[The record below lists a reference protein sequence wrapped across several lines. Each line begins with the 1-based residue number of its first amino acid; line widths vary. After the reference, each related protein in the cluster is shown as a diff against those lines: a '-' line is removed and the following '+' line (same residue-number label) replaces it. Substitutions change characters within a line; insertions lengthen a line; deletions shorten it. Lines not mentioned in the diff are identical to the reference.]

1 MAEKIEDLN
10 LPLAVISRLVKDALP
25 AGAVV
30 SKEAKMAITRAA
42 SVFVLF
48 LTSASTE
55 ITTGA
60 GQKIVSQSHVMAALK
75 DVEFGHFEAD
85 LQIQLQNYKKLLKDK
100 KDRKSEASS
109 NTNAQANNTTA
120 DDDDVQEIEDN

>member
-1 MAEKIEDLN
+1 M
-10 LPLAVISRLVKDALP
+10 
-25 AGAVV
+25 
-30 SKEAKMAITRAA
+30 
-42 SVFVLF
+42 
-48 LTSASTE
+48 
-55 ITTGA
+55 
-60 GQKIVSQSHVMAALK
+60 SQSHVMAALK

-109 NTNAQANNTTA
+109 NTNAQANNTTV

>member
-1 MAEKIEDLN
+1 M
-10 LPLAVISRLVKDALP
+10 
-25 AGAVV
+25 
-30 SKEAKMAITRAA
+30 
-42 SVFVLF
+42 
-48 LTSASTE
+48 
-55 ITTGA
+55 
-60 GQKIVSQSHVMAALK
+60 SQSHVMAALK

-109 NTNAQANNTTA
+109 NTDKTQANITIIDD

>member
-1 MAEKIEDLN
+1 M
-10 LPLAVISRLVKDALP
+10 S
-25 AGAVV
+25 
-30 SKEAKMAITRAA
+30 
-42 SVFVLF
+42 
-48 LTSASTE
+48 
-55 ITTGA
+55 
-60 GQKIVSQSHVMAALK
+60 ALK

-109 NTNAQANNTTA
+109 NTDKAQANNTTV